1 MTDPRHL
8 PAPGRPVPT
17 GTYRLQLHRGFTF
30 DDAAAQVG
38 YLADLGVSHLY
49 LSPCLQA
56 VPGSTHGYDVIDH
69 SRLNEDLGG
78 EPAFARLVA
87 AAHAAG
93 MGLVVDV
100 VPNHMAVSEPE
111 SQNAAWWS
119 VLREGTASPFA
130 GWFDID
136 WHDRDNPGRVL
147 VPVLGAGLDAS
158 LPELTVAGDRVRYY
172 DHEVPLA
179 PGTAPDEAGD
189 PAQRPGQDAAS
200 DLAAALARQHYRLCH
215 WRVAGEEL
223 NYRRFFDITTLA
235 GLRVEDRDVYEQTH
249 AVLVRHVRTGAVDGL
264 RIDHPD
270 GLADPQAYLQRVA
283 ADTDGAW
290 VVAEKILEGSEQ
302 LPAAWRCVGTTGY
315 DALNQIT
322 GLFVDPRAEAPFTE
336 LYEDL
341 TGHPGEYR
349 TVEAASKRHVV
360 AHVLAAEVNRLTER
374 LTSAAWAQPATRDLT
389 RRGIREALVALLS
402 DFEVYRAYVRPGE
415 PVPESTRRVVEA
427 ACERARAAV
436 PSRAAELEAVGRL
449 VLHGPAD
456 VVVAFQ
462 QVCGPVMAKGVEDTT
477 FYRYGRLLALNEVG
491 GDPGRFGRSV
501 ADFHRFCADLQ
512 SDWPLT
518 MTTLSTHDTKRS
530 EDVRARLCVLTED
543 AAGWADLAARVLAA
557 ADRHVSAAGPS
568 RHSAYF
574 LLQTLVGAWPV
585 SAERA
590 VAYMEKASREAKLHT
605 SWTDPDATFEEAL
618 RRYVHAVLADD
629 EIRTTLTGYVAAL
642 APAARVTSLAQKL
655 IQLTMPGV
663 PDVYQGSETQLLAL
677 VDPDNRRPV
686 DFARLAGTLHA
697 LTGDEQYDGKQQL
710 VAAALRLRRARPDC
724 FGPDAGYEPLH
735 AGGSGAEHVVA
746 FARGGRVVTVA
757 PRLALTLARRGG
769 WRDTVLTLPP
779 GRWVD
784 VVTGTA
790 ADGTTQLTRLLGRL
804 PVVLLTRSA

>member
-1 MTDPRHL
+1 MTDPQHL
-8 PAPGRPVPT
+8 PSPGRPAPT

-69 SRLNEDLGG
+69 SRLNADLGG

-93 MGLVVDV
+93 LRLVVDV

-119 VLREGTASPFA
+119 VLRDGLASPYA

-147 VPVLGAGLDAS
+147 MPVLGASLDAS
-158 LPELTVAGDRVRYY
+158 LPELTVAGDRVRYH

-179 PGTAPDEAGD
+179 PATAPDE
-189 PAQRPGQDAAS
+189 PAQEPAAAGVPAP
-200 DLAAALARQHYRLCH
+200 DLAAVLARQHYRLCH
-215 WRVAGEEL
+215 WRVGGEEL

-235 GLRVEDRDVYEQTH
+235 GLRVEDSDVYEQTH
-249 AVLVRHVRTGAVDGL
+249 AVLLHQVRAGAVDGL

-283 ADTDGAW
+283 ADTGGAW
-290 VVAEKILEGSEQ
+290 IVAEKILEASEQ
-302 LPAAWRCVGTTGY
+302 LPAAWQCAGTTGY
-315 DALNQIT
+315 DTLNQIT
-322 GLFVDPRAEAPFTE
+322 GLFVDPGAEAPFTE
-336 LYEDL
+336 LYEEL
-341 TGHPGEYR
+341 TGQPGDYR
-349 TVEAASKRHVV
+349 AVASAAKRHVV
-360 AHVLAAEVNRLTER
+360 ANVLAAEVNRLAER
-374 LTSAAWAQPATRDLT
+374 LTAAAWAQPRTRDLT

-402 DFEVYRAYVRPGE
+402 DFEVYRAYVRPDE
-415 PVPESTRRVVEA
+415 PVPDTSRRVVEA

-436 PSRAAELEAVGRL
+436 PSRSAELDAVGRL
-449 VLHGPAD
+449 VLEGPAD
-456 VVVAFQ
+456 LVVAFQ
-462 QVCGPVMAKGVEDTT
+462 QVCGPVMAKGVEDTA

-491 GDPGRFGRSV
+491 GDPGRFGRST
-501 ADFHRFCADLQ
+501 AEFHRFCADLQ
-512 SDWPLT
+512 RDWPLT
-518 MTTLSTHDTKRS
+518 MTTLSSHDTKRS

-543 AAGWADLAARVLAA
+543 AAGWANLAARVLAA
-557 ADRHVSAAGPS
+557 AHRHVSAAGPS

-590 VAYMEKASREAKLHT
+590 VAYMEKASREAKLRT
-605 SWTDPDATFEEAL
+605 SWTDPDQAYEEAL
-618 RRYVHAVLADD
+618 RHYVHAVLADE
-629 EIRTTLTGYVAAL
+629 EIRTALTGYVAAL

-686 DFARLAGTLHA
+686 DFARLAGTLRA
-697 LTGDEQYDGKQQL
+697 EAADTRFDDKQQL

-724 FGPDAGYEPLH
+724 FGANASYEPLE
-735 AGGSGAEHVVA
+735 ATGCGARHVVA
-746 FARGGRVVTVA
+746 FARGGQVVTVA
-757 PRLALTLARRGG
+757 PRLALTLDRRGG
-769 WRDTVLTLPP
+769 WRDTELTLPP

-784 VVTGTA
+784 AVTGTA
-790 ADGTTQLTRLLGRL
+790 ADGTTRLTGLLDRL
-804 PVVLLTRSA
+804 PVALLTRAD